1 MSRVGKQPIPIPKGV
16 KVNINGNRVE
26 VTGEKG
32 TLSREF
38 RSCVSI
44 SVEEDQIVVNRKG
57 EARTDRAFHGLS
69 RGLLAGMVEGV
80 SQGFKKELE
89 VHGVGYRAEMK
100 GDTLVMDVR
109 RSHII
114 NYKVPKGVKV
124 ETPDRNKI
132 VVTGIDKQAVGQVAA
147 EIRRFKPP
155 EPYGGKG
162 IRYSD
167 EQVRRKAGKA
177 GAATA

>member
-26 VTGEKG
+26 VSGEKG
-32 TLSREF
+32 TLSRDF
-38 RSCVSI
+38 DPRVTV
-44 SVEEDQIVVNRKG
+44 SVESDQIIVGRGG
-57 EARTDRAFHGLS
+57 ESRTERSLHGLS

-89 VHGVGYRAEMK
+89 VHGVGYRAEIK
-100 GDTLVMDVR
+100 GDTLVVDVR
-109 RSHII
+109 KSHII
-114 NYKVPKGVKV
+114 NYKVPNGVNV
-124 ETPDRNKI
+124 ETPDRTRI

-147 EIRRFKPP
+147 DIRRFKPP

-162 IRYSD
+162 IRYAG

-177 GAATA
+177 GAA

>member
-16 KVNINGNRVE
+16 RIQISGNMVE

-32 TLSREF
+32 SLRREF
-38 RSCVSI
+38 DPRVSVA
-44 SVEEDQIVVNRKG
+44 VEDDQIVVKRQG
-57 EARTDRAFHGLS
+57 DSRTDRAFHGLS

-80 SQGFKKELE
+80 SSGYVKELE

-100 GDTLVMDVR
+100 GNTLTLDVR

-114 NYKVPKGVKV
+114 HYPVPKGVKV
-124 ETPDRNKI
+124 ETPDRTRI
-132 VVTGIDKQAVGQVAA
+132 VVSGIDKQAVGQVAA
-147 EIRRFKPP
+147 DIRRVKPP

-162 IRYSD
+162 IRYVG

-177 GAATA
+177 GAA

>member
-1 MSRVGKQPIPIPKGV
+1 MSRVGKQPIPIPNGV
-16 KVNINGNRVE
+16 KVSITGNRVE
-26 VTGEKG
+26 VSGEKG

-38 RSCVSI
+38 QRCVTFR
-44 SVEEDQIVVNRKG
+44 VENDQIVVSRNG
-57 EARTDRAFHGLS
+57 ESRTDRAFHGLS
-69 RGLLAGMVEGV
+69 RGLLASMVEGV
-80 SQGFKKELE
+80 FQGFRRDLE

-100 GDTLVMDVR
+100 GDTLVLDVR
-109 RSHII
+109 KSHII

-124 ETPDRNKI
+124 ETPDRTRI
-132 VVTGIDKQAVGQVAA
+132 VVTGIDKQAVGQAAA

-162 IRYSD
+162 IRYMG